1 VQFEITHVHSASR
14 ARCGRLST
22 PHGAVDTPVFM
33 PVGTRASVKGL
44 TPEQVA
50 ATGSAILLANTYHLL
65 LRPGPELIH
74 QQGGLHAFMGWS
86 GPLLTDSGGFQV
98 FSLSELA
105 RIEDGGVVFR
115 SHIDGA
121 RCELTPEAAIRA
133 QNHLGAD
140 IIMAFDH
147 CPAHPCPP
155 AELAE
160 AVRRTCRWA
169 RRCAAAH
176 QRHDQALF
184 GIVQGGVDPG
194 LRRQCAEEICSLD
207 LPGHAIGGLS
217 VGETHE
223 QMCAVLSDLTPL
235 LPAGRPRYLMGVGMP
250 RDIAAAVACGVDMFD
265 CVLPTRN
272 GRNAYA
278 FTAQGPLRLR
288 NQQHRDDPRP
298 LEEHCDCYACTR
310 FSRSYIRHLFLV
322 DEMLGPILVTIHNL
336 RFFQRFM
343 GRMRTLIVQDAFQR
357 IYDEFAVAR

>member
-1 VQFEITHVHSASR
+1 VQFEITHVPSAGR

-22 PHGAVDTPVFM
+22 PHGTVDTPVFM

-44 TPEQVA
+44 TPQQVA

-74 QQGGLHAFMGWS
+74 KQGGLHAFMGWS
-86 GPLLTDSGGFQV
+86 GPLLTDSGGFQI

-133 QNHLGAD
+133 QNQLGAD

-194 LRRQCAEEICSLD
+194 LRRQCAEEICALD

-223 QMCAVLSDLTPL
+223 QMCAVLNELTPL

-288 NQQHRDDPRP
+288 NQ
-298 LEEHCDCYACTR
+298 
-310 FSRSYIRHLFLV
+310 
-322 DEMLGPILVTIHNL
+322 
-336 RFFQRFM
+336 
-343 GRMRTLIVQDAFQR
+343 
-357 IYDEFAVAR
+357 